1 MHTTSLR
8 EFVETVPV
16 CATTASLDV
25 VLSLFRQT
33 QFEWL
38 LLVDEHHAPV
48 GVFNFRNLLPYLL
61 TSPSQRD
68 ELPATLNPPSAS
80 FDLTQFPIEPIG
92 TLSLDWQP
100 SQVVARLQTSQSS
113 PQENCASIHWVL
125 VDASGACLGLLN
137 QLKFW
142 QQYLTNPASLLPE
155 QTIEPP
161 LLETPQAETPELETP
176 ELETPPLEALKSALS
191 PTLTSHFQV
200 QLFSQLV
207 QVLEQLPIP
216 IMLQTGDGRVIGQ
229 NLAWRQQIGEL
240 KDLPTVQRE
249 ATLLLETSSGGSET
263 NTSLESFMDAS
274 DLYGDRSNP
283 LSSTTLPRL
292 SDLSPTPAP
301 YSSGVSVQS
310 SQPPTSS
317 VCHSGTN
324 SDTCVC
330 ICSMKNGQE
339 RVWQFVKIPLRLA
352 PDHTTI
358 DWSNSTTGDRF
369 LTIPPFHLA
378 SLASN
383 LGVDGSLVDLS
394 AIATANTL
402 WLVQAQDTTEQQQ
415 VAKELAAKN
424 ADLIQLNR
432 LKDEFLAC
440 ISHELKTPLT
450 SILGL
455 SSLLKDQLLGP
466 LNERQARY
474 TQLIYQGGR
483 HLILIVNDI
492 LDLTRIETGQLELI
506 PEPVNIELVCHRAFE
521 QARHLLLAA
530 DNGSTDHQTELKLE
544 TQFSLDIDPNLN
556 TLIADELRL
565 RQMLANLLSN
575 ALKFTEIGGD
585 IGLRVSFWE
594 GWIAFTVWD
603 TGIGIPAN
611 KQHLIFQKFQQLE
624 NPLTRRFEGT
634 GLGLVLTQRLARLH
648 GGDVTFT
655 SVEGQGSEFTLLLPP
670 SPPTPQ
676 GIRPASKAIAFPPV
690 ALSKRLVM
698 VVEAVPRFLEDLTQQ
713 LTGLGCRVAIA
724 RSGTEALEKIRRLQ
738 PAIVFLN
745 PVLPLLSGWD
755 VLTLLKSDSETRHIP
770 VVVTATRVE
779 KSQAYSNGANSFLS
793 LPIQPNALQHSLEY
807 WMERPS
813 QEEVSEP
820 QNTLTV
826 LHLRPIV
833 EDGDTLGDS
842 DPDPYKPVITD
853 LSNLLHPYHCRVL
866 EVDDLEQADLLA
878 RVWKPDLILLDGT
891 MANPVHY
898 LIQLSQSPFLAAL
911 PLVTLTSEM
920 TQAAN
925 QVPDLAVFP
934 CLATLNSDSLESGQS
949 DVLALWQVMQ
959 IAVGT
964 HWTSHILIADL
975 ATLPLDLMAGGD
987 GIGAVGAADEAIAQ
1001 LASNQKVNEWLQ
1013 VLLQYIQ
1020 TAKFRASLGQ
1030 SWSDVLHQIQHGGVD
1045 LLLLCVHATQLER
1058 VQPAIE
1064 ALAQLESKPPILVW
1078 DCSSQ
1083 SLVDPSLL
1091 ASLGA
1096 IATRVIPVSLSMQ
1109 DLLEEIQRTLN
1120 VR

>member
-8 EFVETVPV
+8 EFVEIIPV
-16 CATTASLDV
+16 CVATASLDV

-33 QFEWL
+33 QFKRL
-38 LLVDEHHAPV
+38 LLVDEHCAPV
-48 GVFNFRNLLPYLL
+48 GIFDFHHLLPYLL
-61 TSPSQRD
+61 TASAEEGDPSI
-68 ELPATLNPPSAS
+68 NPDPTPSAS
-80 FDLTQFPIEPIG
+80 FELTQFSIEPFE
-92 TLSLDWQP
+92 TLSIDWQLP
-100 SQVVARLQTSQSS
+100 QVLARLQTRRS
-113 PQENCASIHWVL
+113 PHWVV
-125 VDASGACLGLLN
+125 VDASGASVGLLD

-142 QQYLTNPASLLPE
+142 QRYLAHSMPVLPTHTPD
-155 QTIEPP
+155 QPF
-161 LLETPQAETPELETP
+161 LETPRV
-176 ELETPPLEALKSALS
+176 EASK
-191 PTLTSHFQV
+191 PTLTPAFEKHFQI

-240 KDLPTVQRE
+240 KDLSTIQRE
-249 ATLLLETSSGGSET
+249 AALFLETFPVASDEPG
-263 NTSLESFMDAS
+263 SLESFMDAS
-274 DLYGDRSNP
+274 DRYADQSA
-283 LSSTTLPRL
+283 SVHSTALPR
-292 SDLSPTPAP
+292 SPD
-301 YSSGVSVQS
+301 SSFTTTHYFSKGVSVQS
-310 SQPPTSS
+310 STPQTPPPT
-317 VCHSGTN
+317 VCHLGAN
-324 SDTCVC
+324 SNTCVC
-330 ICSMKNGQE
+330 VCSLKNGQE
-339 RVWQFVKIPLRLA
+339 RIWQFIKIPLQVA
-352 PDHTTI
+352 ADHPAI
-358 DWSNSTTGDRF
+358 NWSNSA
-369 LTIPPFHLA
+369 TIAEHLVTMPQFHLA
-378 SLASN
+378 SLAS
-383 LGVDGSLVDLS
+383 SLDVTEALESLS
-394 AIATANTL
+394 AIALSETL

-506 PEPVNIELVCHRAFE
+506 PEPVNVELVCHRAFD
-521 QARHLLLAA
+521 QARHLLLSA
-530 DNGSTDHQTELKLE
+530 DNGSLDHQTELKLE
-544 TQFSLDIDPNLN
+544 TKFSLEIDPNLT

-585 IGLRVSFWE
+585 IGLQVGFWE

-603 TGIGIPAN
+603 TGIGIPTN

-655 SVEGQGSEFTLLLPP
+655 SAEGKGSEFTLLLPP

-676 GIRPASKAIAFPPV
+676 GINLTPEVINFPQV
-690 ALSKRLVM
+690 VLSKRLVM
-698 VVEAVPRFLEDLTQQ
+698 VVEAVPQFLEDLTQQ
-713 LTGLGCRVAIA
+713 LMGLGYRVAIA

-745 PVLPLLSGWD
+745 PGLPLLSGWD

-793 LPIQPNALQHSLEY
+793 LPIQTSALQHSLEY
-807 WMERPS
+807 WIDRPS
-813 QEEVSEP
+813 QEEANES
-820 QNTLTV
+820 QTTLTV

-833 EDGDTLGDS
+833 EDTQSFEDDFN
-842 DPDPYKPVITD
+842 PYQPLITD
-853 LSNLLHPYHCRVL
+853 LSSLLHPYHCRVL
-866 EVDDLEQADLLA
+866 EVDDLEQADLLV

-911 PLVTLTSEM
+911 PLVTLTPEM

-925 QVPDLAVFP
+925 HVPELAVFP
-934 CLATLNSDSLESGQS
+934 CLAALNSTSPESTQS

-964 HWTSHILIADL
+964 HWSSHILIADL
-975 ATLPLDLMAGGD
+975 ATLPLDLSPDTGNSLN
-987 GIGAVGAADEAIAQ
+987 EALAFTAQ
-1001 LASNQKVNEWLQ
+1001 FPEEMVAHNPSNSKVNEWLQ
-1013 VLLQYIQ
+1013 VLLQYVQ
-1020 TAKFRASLGQ
+1020 TAKFQASLGH
-1030 SWSDVLHQIQHGGVD
+1030 SWADVLHQIKHGGVD
-1045 LLLLCVHATQLER
+1045 LLLLCVHTTELQALK
-1058 VQPAIE
+1058 PAIQ
-1064 ALAQLESKPPILVW
+1064 ALAQLEAKPPILVW
-1078 DCSSQ
+1078 NCSSQ
-1083 SLVDPSLL
+1083 NLL
-1091 ASLGA
+1091 DELLMASVGA
-1096 IATRVIPVSLSMQ
+1096 IATRVLPASLSMQ
-1109 DLLEEIQRTLN
+1109 ELLEEIQQILKTH
-1120 VR
+1120 